1 MMYRMGK
8 AMTKKRRTIT
18 VAARAKSRAWM
29 RALDD
34 KGRGWGRGETWS
46 ARFWMG
52 QWEGREG
59 N

>member
-8 AMTKKRRTIT
+8 AMTKKRRTIM

-34 KGRGWGRGETWS
+34 EGRGVGWGRNMVCMFLE
-46 ARFWMG
+46 
-52 QWEGREG
+52 WEGREG